1 MLTKERLEGESAS
14 ATWSESFDTGY
25 TKYCPRCCVRWAAD
39 AALINKERFLKAEV
53 CSTCLSP
60 KAKLK
65 FVDSVNDDDDDD
77 DDDE

>member
-1 MLTKERLEGESAS
+1 
-14 ATWSESFDTGY
+14 
-25 TKYCPRCCVRWAAD
+25 VRWAAD